1 MTLAPKFAGQKLSAG
16 GLADTKHTLEIYL
29 DYVCPYSAKL
39 FNTFYPTIT
48 PLLNNSN
55 SNSTYPKSLQVIFRQ
70 HIQPWHPSST
80 LTHEAGVAV
89 LKLAPEKF
97 WPFSA
102 ALFAKQK
109 EFFDVNVVNER
120 RNDTYVRLAK
130 IGAEVGVDEGAML
143 KLLKVS
149 DQPDKDGAL
158 NVGNGVTNDLK
169 VMVKAARLIGTHV
182 TPTVYFDGVE
192 ERSISSSFTREQWE
206 EWLQKNVV

>member
-1 MTLAPKFAGQKLSAG
+1 MKLLSSLCIPAISSPG
-16 GLADTKHTLEIYL
+16 MISSSMF
-29 DYVCPYSAKL
+29 SAKL
-39 FNTFYPTIT
+39 FHTFYPLIT
-48 PLLNNSN
+48 AFLNNPN
-55 SNSTYPKSLQVIFRQ
+55 SASSKHLQVIFRQ
-70 HIQPWHPSST
+70 QIQPWHPSST
-80 LTHEAGVAV
+80 LTHEAGLAV

-109 EFFDVNVVNER
+109 EFFDVSVVNEK

-143 KLLKVS
+143 KLLKIS
-149 DQPDKDGAL
+149 DQPDKDGNL
-158 NVGNGVTNDLK
+158 NIGNGVTTDMKL
-169 VMVKAARLIGTHV
+169 MVKAARVVGTHV
-182 TPTVYFDGVE
+182 TPTVFFDGVE